1 MRKARHRSK
10 AGAILICLMTCLLI
24 STSLVAMSLQMSL
37 QSRREC
43 KVAGTLRQTNLLVD
57 AGLYRALQKLREND
71 RYVGETWKPKV
82 TLSGCDDISVEIS
95 AKPEIANAIPTEV
108 QITVVARI
116 ESPVAMSNP
125 MQQSRSFIVNL
136 SEIIQAEATSCP

>member
-1 MRKARHRSK
+1 
-10 AGAILICLMTCLLI
+10 
-24 STSLVAMSLQMSL
+24 MSLQMSL

-43 KVAGTLRQTNLLVD
+43 KVANTLRQTNLLVD
-57 AGLYRALQKLREND
+57 AGLYRAIQRLQQND
-71 RYVGETWKPKV
+71 HYVGEIWKPKLS
-82 TLSGCDDISVEIS
+82 LSGCDDISVEIN
-95 AKPEIANAIPTEV
+95 AKPEIANASPLEV

-136 SEIIQAEATSCP
+136 FEISKVEATACP